1 MDEMSEKSISSES
14 TFDEDLG
21 NIEVKNEILSKK
33 IVKSIQDEKSAV
45 KEEKH
50 VQDEKSAVKEEKN
63 VQDMKSAVKE
73 EKHVQKKNVQP
84 VEVPSQ
90 NLVKVRQL
98 LTLADERDYELE
110 NPREKKN
117 YCYFGSVKPIAV
129 EKNLTPLKVYIYGN
143 YQHFQKSTTYFMLR
157 KAGVEMNN
165 KLNGK
170 YDVGIYWD
178 PRMDINKQT
187 PKLKQN
193 GKKIKLI
200 NLFLVDTAKGFVAES
215 FEQHFKYGYKV
226 DPTTFNGYCISKH
239 NGNGTKSCFFLKC
252 PIEANDIFKDH
263 SYQQIIDYTDK
274 KDPNTLY
281 ELRIPIVGGI
291 IPCVL
296 FKTRNRGLRF
306 TSKNRSIQIVNPLK
320 YLTEEECNKII
331 TYCRYIGL
339 EMGEIDVLRSHEDGQ
354 IYIIDVNN
362 TSWWPPNKLGDVDRN
377 IVLNLMWNAFLES
390 FLPNHFSEYHVPDN
404 AIDDFIYT
412 KTPEKNNRKKAVY
425 KYKENRFIRSQ
436 YRIHYK
442 VMWRQLYRT
451 NENIDF
457 DDERVD
463 DESVQEDAKTEL
475 ASVVSSKINKDHLKK
490 MNQIFKKQPHLEKM
504 FMNEK
509 LEKDRKE
516 KEQQEKDHNKR
527 LQKEANKKSLLL
539 KKQQQE
545 KLEPKLKQVQ
555 NIMNPQIMDQFQQFL
570 KFQQIQSGMNQLPQ
584 IPVEI
589 KTFRE
594 FTDTNEESEKPSKKT
609 EVIIKQKGPPSLSQQ
624 RQSLMKI
631 LSKKK

>member
-1 MDEMSEKSISSES
+1 MDESSENSISS
-14 TFDEDLG
+14 DEDLG
-21 NIEVKNEILSKK
+21 NIEEKNEILSKK
-33 IVKSIQDEKSAV
+33 IEKSVQDERSAVKNEKSV
-45 KEEKH
+45 KEEKII
-50 VQDEKSAVKEEKN
+50 QNEKPS
-63 VQDMKSAVKE
+63 
-73 EKHVQKKNVQP
+73 QKQQNKP
-84 VEVPSQ
+84 VENPSE
-90 NLVKVRQL
+90 NLMKVRQL
-98 LTLADERDYELE
+98 LTLSDEKEYELE
-110 NPREKKN
+110 NPREKKDF
-117 YCYFGSVKPIAV
+117 CYFGENKPIAV
-129 EKNLTPLKVYIYGN
+129 EKNLTPLKVYVYGN
-143 YQHFQKSTTYFMLR
+143 YPHFQKSTTYFMLR
-157 KAGVEMNN
+157 KAGVEMSN
-165 KLNGK
+165 KLIGT
-170 YDVGIYWD
+170 YDIGIYWD

-215 FEQHFKYGYKV
+215 FGQHFGYGYKV
-226 DPTTFNGYCISKH
+226 DPTTFKGYCISKH

-320 YLTEEECNKII
+320 YLTEQECHKII

-339 EMGEIDVLRSHEDGQ
+339 EMGEIDVLRSQEDGQ

-377 IVLNLMWNAFLES
+377 IVLNLIWNAFLES
-390 FLPNHFSEYHVPDN
+390 FLPNKFNEYRVPDN
-404 AIDDFIYT
+404 MIDDFIYT
-412 KTPEKNNRKKAVY
+412 KTPEKNQRVNVVY

-436 YRIHYK
+436 YKIQYK
-442 VMWRQLYRT
+442 VMWRQLYRS
-451 NENIDF
+451 NENINF
-457 DDERVD
+457 DDERLD
-463 DESVQEDAKTEL
+463 DNSVQEDDRTEIE
-475 ASVVSSKINKDHLKK
+475 SVVSSRINIEHEEK
-490 MNQIFKKQPHLEKM
+490 MNKIFKKQPHLAKM

-509 LEKDRKE
+509 LENEKKE
-516 KEQQEKDHNKR
+516 KEQQEKDRNKC
-527 LQKEANKKSLLL
+527 LQEESQKKSLLL
-539 KKQQQE
+539 KKQQEE
-545 KLEPKLKQVQ
+545 KLESTLNPVQ
-555 NIMNPQIMDQFQQFL
+555 NILNPQIMEQFQQFL
-570 KFQQIQSGMNQLPQ
+570 KFQQIQSGMNQFKSV
-584 IPVEI
+584 PVHVPMEI

-594 FTDTNEESEKPSKKT
+594 FTDTGTDTDNDNESVRTDKKT
-609 EVIIKQKGPPSLSQQ
+609 EVIIKQNRPPNLSQQ

>member
-1 MDEMSEKSISSES
+1 MGESSENSISSES
-14 TFDEDLG
+14 IFNEDLE
-21 NIEVKNEILSKK
+21 NMDEQNEILSKK
-33 IVKSIQDEKSAV
+33 LEESVQGEKSV
-45 KEEKH
+45 KEEKSI
-50 VQDEKSAVKEEKN
+50 QKEKQS
-63 VQDMKSAVKE
+63 
-73 EKHVQKKNVQP
+73 QKQNKP
-84 VEVPSQ
+84 VEVPQ
-90 NLVKVRQL
+90 ENLMKARQL

-117 YCYFGSVKPIAV
+117 YCYFGAIKPIAV

-143 YQHFQKSTTYFMLR
+143 YPHFQKSTTYFMLR
-157 KAGVEMNN
+157 KAGVQMNN

-252 PIEANDIFKDH
+252 PIEANEIFKDH

-339 EMGEIDVLRSHEDGQ
+339 ELGEIDVLRSHEDGR

-390 FLPNHFSEYHVPDN
+390 FLPNHFSEYHIPDN
-404 AIDDFIYT
+404 MIDDFIYT
-412 KTPEKNNRKKAVY
+412 KTPEKNQRIKTIY

-463 DESVQEDAKTEL
+463 DESVQEDAQTEL
-475 ASVVSSKINKDHLKK
+475 ASVVSSKINQEHEQKMKK
-490 MNQIFKKQPHLEKM
+490 IFKKQPHLAKM

-509 LEKDRKE
+509 MEKERKDR
-516 KEQQEKDHNKR
+516 EQQEKDRNKR
-527 LQKEANKKSLLL
+527 QQEEAKKKSLLL

-545 KLEPKLKQVQ
+545 KLEPKLNQVQ

-584 IPVEI
+584 VPIEI

-594 FTDTNEESEKPSKKT
+594 FTNTNEESVKADKT
-609 EVIIKQKGPPSLSQQ
+609 EVIIKQNRPLSLSQQ

>member
-1 MDEMSEKSISSES
+1 MDKSSENTISSES
-14 TFDEDLG
+14 TFNEDLG
-21 NIEVKNEILSKK
+21 NMEEKNEILSKNLE
-33 IVKSIQDEKSAV
+33 KSIQDEKSAV
-45 KEEKH
+45 K
-50 VQDEKSAVKEEKN
+50 DEKSI
-63 VQDMKSAVKE
+63 
-73 EKHVQKKNVQP
+73 QKKKVQS
-84 VEVPSQ
+84 VEVPSEK
-90 NLVKVRQL
+90 LIKERQL
-98 LTLADERDYELE
+98 LTLADEREYELE
-110 NPREKKN
+110 NPREKKDF
-117 YCYFGSVKPIAV
+117 CYFGGVKPITV

-143 YQHFQKSTTYFMLR
+143 YPHFQKSTTYFMLR
-157 KAGVEMNN
+157 KAGVEMSN

-200 NLFLVDTAKGFVAES
+200 NLFLVDTSKGFVAES
-215 FEQHFKYGYKV
+215 FENHFGYGYKV
-226 DPTTFNGYCISKH
+226 DPITFQGYCISKH

-252 PIEANDIFKDH
+252 PIDANDIFKDH

-320 YLTEEECNKII
+320 YLTVEECNKII

-339 EMGEIDVLRSHEDGQ
+339 ELGEIDVLRSHEDGR

-362 TSWWPPNKLGDVDRN
+362 TSWWPPNKLGDIDRN

-390 FLPNHFSEYHVPDN
+390 FLPNKFEEYRVPDN
-404 AIDDFIYT
+404 MIDDFIYT
-412 KTPEKNNRKKAVY
+412 KTPEKNKRTKVVY

-457 DDERVD
+457 DDERLD
-463 DESVQEDAKTEL
+463 DESVREEAQSEL
-475 ASVVSSKINKDHLKK
+475 ASVVSSKINIEHEEKMKK
-490 MNQIFKKQPHLEKM
+490 IFKKQPHLAKM

-509 LEKDRKE
+509 LEKERKE
-516 KEQQEKDHNKR
+516 KEQQEKNQNKR
-527 LQKEANKKSLLL
+527 LQEESKKKALLL
-539 KKQQQE
+539 KKQQEE
-545 KLEPKLKQVQ
+545 KLEQKLNPVQ

-570 KFQQIQSGMNQLPQ
+570 KFQQIQTSMNQLQP
-584 IPVEI
+584 IPIEI

-594 FTDTNEESEKPSKKT
+594 FTDTENESVKT
-609 EVIIKQKGPPSLSQQ
+609 DVIIKQNRPQNLAQQ

>member
-1 MDEMSEKSISSES
+1 MDKSSENSISSES
-14 TFDEDLG
+14 TFNEDLG
-21 NIEVKNEILSKK
+21 NIEGKNEIFSKELEK
-33 IVKSIQDEKSAV
+33 SVQDEKSIKDEKSVQKEKSAV
-45 KEEKH
+45 KE
-50 VQDEKSAVKEEKN
+50 DKS
-63 VQDMKSAVKE
+63 
-73 EKHVQKKNVQP
+73 VQKKKVQP
-84 VEVPSQ
+84 VENQ
-90 NLVKVRQL
+90 KARQL

-157 KAGVEMNN
+157 KAGVEMSN

-215 FEQHFKYGYKV
+215 FETHFGYGYHV

-263 SYQQIIDYTDK
+263 SYQKIIDYTDK

-320 YLTEEECNKII
+320 YLTEEECQKII

-390 FLPNHFSEYHVPDN
+390 FIPNKFDEYRVPDN
-404 AIDDFIYT
+404 MIDDFIYT
-412 KTPEKNNRKKAVY
+412 KTPEKNKRTKVVY

-457 DDERVD
+457 DDERVE
-463 DESVQEDAKTEL
+463 DESIKEDAQSEL
-475 ASVVSSKINKDHLKK
+475 ASVVSFEHEKK
-490 MNQIFKKQPHLEKM
+490 MNKMFKKQPHLAKM

-516 KEQQEKDHNKR
+516 KEQQEKDRNKR
-527 LQKEANKKSLLL
+527 QQEEAKKKSLLL
-539 KKQQQE
+539 KKQQPE
-545 KLEPKLKQVQ
+545 KLEPKLNQVQ
-555 NIMNPQIMDQFQQFL
+555 NIMSPQIMDQFQQFI
-570 KFQQIQSGMNQLPQ
+570 KFQQIQSGMNQLPTV
-584 IPVEI
+584 PVEI

-594 FTDTNEESEKPSKKT
+594 FTNTDNDSVQTNKKT
-609 EVIIKQKGPPSLSQQ
+609 EVIIKQKGPPSLAQQ

>member
-1 MDEMSEKSISSES
+1 MGESSENSISSES
-14 TFDEDLG
+14 IFNEDLG
-21 NIEVKNEILSKK
+21 NMDEQNEILSKK
-33 IVKSIQDEKSAV
+33 LEESVHDERSIKEEKSIQKEKQS
-45 KEEKH
+45 
-50 VQDEKSAVKEEKN
+50 
-63 VQDMKSAVKE
+63 
-73 EKHVQKKNVQP
+73 QKQNKP
-84 VEVPSQ
+84 VEVPHE
-90 NLVKVRQL
+90 NLMKARQL

-117 YCYFGSVKPIAV
+117 YCYFGAVKPIIV

-157 KAGVEMNN
+157 KAGVEMSN

-215 FEQHFKYGYKV
+215 FEQHFKYGYKI

-252 PIEANDIFKDH
+252 PIEANEIFKDH

-339 EMGEIDVLRSHEDGQ
+339 ELGEIDVLRSHEDGR

-390 FLPNHFSEYHVPDN
+390 FLPNKFNDYRVPDN
-404 AIDDFIYT
+404 MIDDFIYT
-412 KTPEKNNRKKAVY
+412 KTPDKNKRTKVVY

-463 DESVQEDAKTEL
+463 DKSVQEDAQTEL
-475 ASVVSSKINKDHLKK
+475 ASVVSSKINQEHEEKMKK
-490 MNQIFKKQPHLEKM
+490 IFKKQPHLAKM

-509 LEKDRKE
+509 IEKERKDR
-516 KEQQEKDHNKR
+516 EQQEKDRNKR
-527 LQKEANKKSLLL
+527 QQEEAKKKSLLL
-539 KKQQQE
+539 KKQQEE
-545 KLEPKLKQVQ
+545 KLEPKLNQVQ

-570 KFQQIQSGMNQLPQ
+570 KFQQIQSGMNQLP
-584 IPVEI
+584 PVPLEI

-594 FTDTNEESEKPSKKT
+594 FTNTNEESVKADKT
-609 EVIIKQKGPPSLSQQ
+609 EVIIKQNRPLSLSQQ

>member
-1 MDEMSEKSISSES
+1 MDESSENSISSES
-14 TFDEDLG
+14 TFNEDLG
-21 NIEVKNEILSKK
+21 NIEEKNEILSKK
-33 IVKSIQDEKSAV
+33 LEKSVQDERSIKDEKSV
-45 KEEKH
+45 KEEKSI
-50 VQDEKSAVKEEKN
+50 QKEKQSQKQNRSVEAPQEN
-63 VQDMKSAVKE
+63 LMKA
-73 EKHVQKKNVQP
+73 
-84 VEVPSQ
+84 
-90 NLVKVRQL
+90 RQL

-117 YCYFGSVKPIAV
+117 YCYFGAVKPIAV

-157 KAGVEMNN
+157 KAGVEMSN

-263 SYQQIIDYTDK
+263 SYQKIIDYTDK

-320 YLTEEECNKII
+320 YLTEQECQKII

-390 FLPNHFSEYHVPDN
+390 FIPNKFDEYRVPDN
-404 AIDDFIYT
+404 MIDDFIYT
-412 KTPEKNNRKKAVY
+412 KTPEKNNRKKVVY

-451 NENIDF
+451 KENIDF
-457 DDERVD
+457 DEERVD
-463 DESVQEDAKTEL
+463 DESVQEDAQTEL
-475 ASVVSSKINKDHLKK
+475 ESVVSSKINQEHEEKMKK
-490 MNQIFKKQPHLEKM
+490 IFKKQPHLAKM
-504 FMNEK
+504 FMNDK

-516 KEQQEKDHNKR
+516 KEQQEKDRNKR
-527 LQKEANKKSLLL
+527 QQEEAKKKSLLL

-545 KLEPKLKQVQ
+545 KLEPSLNQVQ
-555 NIMNPQIMDQFQQFL
+555 NIMSPQIMDQFQQFL
-570 KFQQIQSGMNQLPQ
+570 KFQQIQSGMNQLSTVPM
-584 IPVEI
+584 EI

-594 FTDTNEESEKPSKKT
+594 FTETDNDSVQTNKKT
-609 EVIIKQKGPPSLSQQ
+609 NVIIKPKGPPSLAQQ

>member
-1 MDEMSEKSISSES
+1 MDELSKNSISSES

-21 NIEVKNEILSKK
+21 NIDEKNDILSKK
-33 IVKSIQDEKSAV
+33 LEKSV
-45 KEEKH
+45 KEEKS
-50 VQDEKSAVKEEKN
+50 VQNEKSI
-63 VQDMKSAVKE
+63 
-73 EKHVQKKNVQP
+73 QKKKNKP
-84 VEVPSQ
+84 VEVLSE
-90 NLVKVRQL
+90 NLIKARQL
-98 LTLADERDYELE
+98 LILEDEKDYELE
-110 NPREKKN
+110 NPREKKDF
-117 YCYFGSVKPIAV
+117 CYFGAVKPIAV

-143 YQHFQKSTTYFMLR
+143 YPHFQKSTTYFMLR
-157 KAGVEMNN
+157 KAGVEINN

-215 FEQHFKYGYKV
+215 FEQHFGYGYKV
-226 DPTTFNGYCISKH
+226 DPMTFNGYCISKH

-252 PIEANDIFKDH
+252 PIDANDIFKDH
-263 SYQQIIDYTDK
+263 SYQKIIDYTDK

-306 TSKNRSIQIVNPLK
+306 TSKNRSIQIVSPLK
-320 YLTEEECNKII
+320 YLTEQECHKII

-377 IVLNLMWNAFLES
+377 IVLNLIWNAFLES
-390 FLPNHFSEYHVPDN
+390 FLPNKFNEYRVPDN
-404 AIDDFIYT
+404 MIDDFIYT
-412 KTPEKNNRKKAVY
+412 KTPEKNKRVKVVY

-436 YRIHYK
+436 YKIQYK

-457 DDERVD
+457 DDE
-463 DESVQEDAKTEL
+463 SVQDDAKTEL
-475 ASVVSSKINKDHLKK
+475 ESVVSSKINQDHEEK
-490 MNQIFKKQPHLEKM
+490 MMKIFKKQPHLAKM

-509 LEKDRKE
+509 LEKERKD
-516 KEQQEKDHNKR
+516 KEQQEKDRNKR
-527 LQKEANKKSLLL
+527 LQEESKKKLLLL
-539 KKQQQE
+539 KKQQKQQEE
-545 KLEPKLKQVQ
+545 KLEPKLNQVQ

-570 KFQQIQSGMNQLPQ
+570 KFQQIQSGMNQLQSFPIQ
-584 IPVEI
+584 APVEI

-594 FTDTNEESEKPSKKT
+594 FTDTDNESVKT
-609 EVIIKQKGPPSLSQQ
+609 EVVIKQIRPQNLAQQ

>member
-1 MDEMSEKSISSES
+1 MDESSKNSISSES

-21 NIEVKNEILSKK
+21 NIEERNDILSKELE
-33 IVKSIQDEKSAV
+33 KSVQNERSAV
-45 KEEKH
+45 KEEKP
-50 VQDEKSAVKEEKN
+50 
-63 VQDMKSAVKE
+63 
-73 EKHVQKKNVQP
+73 VQKKKVQP
-84 VEVPSQ
+84 VEAPSQ
-90 NLVKVRQL
+90 NLVKARQL

-117 YCYFGSVKPIAV
+117 YCYFGAVKPIAV

-252 PIEANDIFKDH
+252 PIEANEIFKDH

-320 YLTEEECNKII
+320 YLTEEECHKII

-339 EMGEIDVLRSHEDGQ
+339 ELGEIDVLRSHEDGQ

-390 FLPNHFSEYHVPDN
+390 FLPNQFSEYHVPDN

-412 KTPEKNNRKKAVY
+412 KTPEKNNRKKVVY

-451 NENIDF
+451 SDNIDF
-457 DDERVD
+457 DEEQVE
-463 DESVQEDAKTEL
+463 DESVKEDAQSEL
-475 ASVVSSKINKDHLKK
+475 ASVVSSKINEDHVKK
-490 MNQIFKKQPHLEKM
+490 MNRIFKKQPHLAKM

-509 LEKDRKE
+509 LEKERKE
-516 KEQQEKDHNKR
+516 KEQQEKDRNKR
-527 LQKEANKKSLLL
+527 LQEEAKKKSLLL
-539 KKQQQE
+539 KKQQEE

-584 IPVEI
+584 VPIEI

-594 FTDTNEESEKPSKKT
+594 FTDTNEESVKQDKKIDKKP
-609 EVIIKQKGPPSLSQQ
+609 EVIIKQNRPQNLAQQ
-624 RQSLMKI
+624 RQSLLKI

>member
-1 MDEMSEKSISSES
+1 MDESSKNSISSES

-21 NIEVKNEILSKK
+21 NIEERNDILSKEL
-33 IVKSIQDEKSAV
+33 EKP
-45 KEEKH
+45 
-50 VQDEKSAVKEEKN
+50 VQDEKSAVKEEKP
-63 VQDMKSAVKE
+63 
-73 EKHVQKKNVQP
+73 VQKKKIQP

-90 NLVKVRQL
+90 NLVKARQL

-117 YCYFGSVKPIAV
+117 YCYFGAVKPIAV

-252 PIEANDIFKDH
+252 PIEANEIFKDH

-320 YLTEEECNKII
+320 YLTEEECHKII

-339 EMGEIDVLRSHEDGQ
+339 ELGEIDVLRSHEDGQ

-390 FLPNHFSEYHVPDN
+390 FLPNQFSEYHVPDN

-412 KTPEKNNRKKAVY
+412 KTPEKNNRKKVVY

-451 NENIDF
+451 SENIDF
-457 DDERVD
+457 DEEQVE
-463 DESVQEDAKTEL
+463 DESVKEDAQSEL
-475 ASVVSSKINKDHLKK
+475 ASVVSSKINEDHVKK
-490 MNQIFKKQPHLEKM
+490 MNRIFKKQPHLAKM

-509 LEKDRKE
+509 LEKERKE
-516 KEQQEKDHNKR
+516 KEQQEKDRNKR
-527 LQKEANKKSLLL
+527 LQEEAKKKSLLL
-539 KKQQQE
+539 KKQQEE

-584 IPVEI
+584 VPIEI

-594 FTDTNEESEKPSKKT
+594 FTDTNEESVKQDKKIDKKP
-609 EVIIKQKGPPSLSQQ
+609 EVIIKQNRPPNLAQQ

>member
-1 MDEMSEKSISSES
+1 MDESSENSISSES
-14 TFDEDLG
+14 TFNEDLE
-21 NIEVKNEILSKK
+21 NIEGKNDIFSKELEKSAQDERSSVK
-33 IVKSIQDEKSAV
+33 DEKS
-45 KEEKH
+45 
-50 VQDEKSAVKEEKN
+50 
-63 VQDMKSAVKE
+63 
-73 EKHVQKKNVQP
+73 VQKKKVQP
-84 VEVPSQ
+84 VEAPSQ
-90 NLVKVRQL
+90 KQNKPVEIQKARQL
-98 LTLADERDYELE
+98 ITLADERDYELE

-117 YCYFGSVKPIAV
+117 YCYFGAVKPIAV

-157 KAGVEMNN
+157 KAGVEMSN

-215 FEQHFKYGYKV
+215 FETHFGYGYKV

-320 YLTEEECNKII
+320 YLTEQECQKII

-339 EMGEIDVLRSHEDGQ
+339 ELGEIDVLRSHEDGQ

-362 TSWWPPNKLGDVDRN
+362 TSWWPPNKLGDIDRN

-390 FLPNHFSEYHVPDN
+390 FIPNKFDEYRVPDN
-404 AIDDFIYT
+404 MIDDFIYT
-412 KTPEKNNRKKAVY
+412 KTPEKNKRTKVVY

-457 DDERVD
+457 DDE
-463 DESVQEDAKTEL
+463 SVQEDAQTEL
-475 ASVVSSKINKDHLKK
+475 ESVVSSKINQDHEEKMKK
-490 MNQIFKKQPHLEKM
+490 IFKKQPHLAKM

-509 LEKDRKE
+509 LEKDRKD
-516 KEQQEKDHNKR
+516 KEQQEKDRNKR
-527 LQKEANKKSLLL
+527 QQEEAKKKSLLL

-545 KLEPKLKQVQ
+545 KLEPKLNQVQ
-555 NIMNPQIMDQFQQFL
+555 NIMSPQIMDQFQQFL
-570 KFQQIQSGMNQLPQ
+570 KFQQIQSGMNQLPTV
-584 IPVEI
+584 PVEI

-594 FTDTNEESEKPSKKT
+594 FTDADNDSVQTNKKT
-609 EVIIKQKGPPSLSQQ
+609 EVIIKQKGPPSLAQQ

>member
-1 MDEMSEKSISSES
+1 MDKSSENSISSES
-14 TFDEDLG
+14 TFNEDLG
-21 NIEVKNEILSKK
+21 NIDEQNEILSKEL
-33 IVKSIQDEKSAV
+33 EKS
-45 KEEKH
+45 
-50 VQDEKSAVKEEKN
+50 VQDEK
-63 VQDMKSAVKE
+63 
-73 EKHVQKKNVQP
+73 
-84 VEVPSQ
+84 
-90 NLVKVRQL
+90 LVKDEKSIQKEKPQQKQNKPVVIQSENLMKARQL

-117 YCYFGSVKPIAV
+117 YCYFGAVKPIAV
-129 EKNLTPLKVYIYGN
+129 EKNLTPLKVYIFGN

-226 DPTTFNGYCISKH
+226 DPTTFQGYCISKH

-252 PIEANDIFKDH
+252 PIEANEIFKDH

-320 YLTEEECNKII
+320 YLTEDECNKII

-339 EMGEIDVLRSHEDGQ
+339 ELGEIDVLRSHEDGR

-362 TSWWPPNKLGDVDRN
+362 TSWWPPNKLGDIDRN

-390 FLPNHFSEYHVPDN
+390 FLPNQFSEYHVPDN

-412 KTPEKNNRKKAVY
+412 KTPEKNNRKKVVY

-451 NENIDF
+451 SENIDF
-457 DDERVD
+457 DDEHVD
-463 DESVQEDAKTEL
+463 DESIREDAQSEL
-475 ASVVSSKINKDHLKK
+475 ASVVSSKINQEHENKMKK
-490 MNQIFKKQPHLEKM
+490 IFKKQPHLSKM

-509 LEKDRKE
+509 LEKERKE
-516 KEQQEKDHNKR
+516 REQQEKDRNKR
-527 LQKEANKKSLLL
+527 LQEESKKKAILL

-545 KLEPKLKQVQ
+545 KLEPKLNQVQ
-555 NIMNPQIMDQFQQFL
+555 NIMNPQIMEQFQQFL

-584 IPVEI
+584 VPMEI

-594 FTDTNEESEKPSKKT
+594 FTDTNEESVKTDKKT
-609 EVIIKQKGPPSLSQQ
+609 EVIIKQNRPQNLAQQ

>member
-1 MDEMSEKSISSES
+1 MDESSKKSISSES

-21 NIEVKNEILSKK
+21 NIDEQNEILSKK
-33 IVKSIQDEKSAV
+33 LEKSLQDERSVKDDKSVQNENPV
-45 KEEKH
+45 KEEKS
-50 VQDEKSAVKEEKN
+50 VQIK
-63 VQDMKSAVKE
+63 
-73 EKHVQKKNVQP
+73 QKKL
-84 VEVPSQ
+84 VEIPSE
-90 NLVKVRQL
+90 NLVKARQL

-110 NPREKKN
+110 NPRENKN
-117 YCYFGSVKPIAV
+117 YCYFGAVKPITV
-129 EKNLTPLKVYIYGN
+129 EKNLIPLKVYIYGN

-215 FEQHFKYGYKV
+215 FDTHFGYGYKV

-320 YLTEEECNKII
+320 YLTDEECNKII

-339 EMGEIDVLRSHEDGQ
+339 EMGEIDVLRSHEDGK

-390 FLPNHFSEYHVPDN
+390 FLPNQFSEYHVPDN

-412 KTPEKNNRKKAVY
+412 KTPEKNKRTNVVY

-475 ASVVSSKINKDHLKK
+475 ASVVSSKINQDHVKK
-490 MNQIFKKQPHLEKM
+490 MNRIFKKQPHLAKM

-516 KEQQEKDHNKR
+516 KEQQEKDRNKR
-527 LQKEANKKSLLL
+527 LQEEAKKKSLLL

-570 KFQQIQSGMNQLPQ
+570 KFQQLQSGMNQLATV
-584 IPVEI
+584 PVEI

-594 FTDTNEESEKPSKKT
+594 FTDTNEESVKT
-609 EVIIKQKGPPSLSQQ
+609 EKKPEVIKQIRPQNLAQQ

>member
-1 MDEMSEKSISSES
+1 MDKSSENSISSES
-14 TFDEDLG
+14 TFNDDLENIDEQ
-21 NIEVKNEILSKK
+21 NEISSKK
-33 IVKSIQDEKSAV
+33 LEKSVQDKKSVKDDKSIQKEKPS
-45 KEEKH
+45 
-50 VQDEKSAVKEEKN
+50 
-63 VQDMKSAVKE
+63 
-73 EKHVQKKNVQP
+73 QKQENKP
-84 VEVPSQ
+84 VEIQ
-90 NLVKVRQL
+90 KVRQL
-98 LTLADERDYELE
+98 LTLSDEKEYELE
-110 NPREKKN
+110 NPREKKDF
-117 YCYFGSVKPIAV
+117 CYFGGVKPIAI

-143 YQHFQKSTTYFMLR
+143 YPHFQKSTAYFMLR
-157 KAGVEMNN
+157 KAGVEMSN
-165 KLNGK
+165 KLIGK

-215 FEQHFKYGYKV
+215 FENHFGYGYKV
-226 DPTTFNGYCISKH
+226 DPTTFKGYCISKH

-252 PIEANDIFKDH
+252 PIDANDIFKDH

-274 KDPNTLY
+274 KDPDTLY

-320 YLTEEECNKII
+320 YLTEQECHKII

-339 EMGEIDVLRSHEDGQ
+339 EMGEIDVLRSHEDGR

-362 TSWWPPNKLGDVDRN
+362 TSWWPPNKLGDIDRN
-377 IVLNLMWNAFLES
+377 IVLNLIWNAFLES
-390 FLPNHFSEYHVPDN
+390 FIPNKFNEYRVPDN
-404 AIDDFIYT
+404 MIDDFIYT
-412 KTPEKNNRKKAVY
+412 KTPEKNQRTKVVY

-436 YRIHYK
+436 YKIQYK

-457 DDERVD
+457 NDEQFDDN
-463 DESVQEDAKTEL
+463 SIQEDAQTEL
-475 ASVVSSKINKDHLKK
+475 ASVVSSKINIEHEEK
-490 MNQIFKKQPHLEKM
+490 MMKIFKKQPHLSKM
-504 FMNEK
+504 FMNDKIENEK
-509 LEKDRKE
+509 KE
-516 KEQQEKDHNKR
+516 KEQQEKDRNKR
-527 LQKEANKKSLLL
+527 LQEESKTKSLLL
-539 KKQQQE
+539 KKQQE
-545 KLEPKLKQVQ
+545 ERLESTLNPVQ
-555 NIMNPQIMDQFQQFL
+555 NILNPQIMEQFQQFL
-570 KFQQIQSGMNQLPQ
+570 KFQQIQSGMNQFASV
-584 IPVEI
+584 PVHVPVDI

-594 FTDTNEESEKPSKKT
+594 FTDNDNESVKTETKT
-609 EVIIKQKGPPSLSQQ
+609 EVIIKKNRPPNLSQQ

-631 LSKKK
+631 LSKR

>member
-1 MDEMSEKSISSES
+1 MDKSSENSISSES
-14 TFDEDLG
+14 TFNDDLENIDEQ
-21 NIEVKNEILSKK
+21 NEILSKK
-33 IVKSIQDEKSAV
+33 LEKSVQDKKSVKDEKSIQ
-45 KEEKH
+45 KENP
-50 VQDEKSAVKEEKN
+50 S
-63 VQDMKSAVKE
+63 
-73 EKHVQKKNVQP
+73 QKQENKP
-84 VEVPSQ
+84 VEIQ
-90 NLVKVRQL
+90 KVRQL
-98 LTLADERDYELE
+98 LTLSDEKEYELE
-110 NPREKKN
+110 NPREKKDF
-117 YCYFGSVKPIAV
+117 CYFGGVKPITV
-129 EKNLTPLKVYIYGN
+129 EKNLTPLKVYVYGN
-143 YQHFQKSTTYFMLR
+143 YPHFQKSTTYFMLR
-157 KAGVEMNN
+157 KVGVQMSN

-215 FEQHFKYGYKV
+215 FETHFGYGYKV
-226 DPTTFNGYCISKH
+226 DPTTFKGYCISKH

-252 PIEANDIFKDH
+252 PIDANDIFKDH

-274 KDPNTLY
+274 KDPDTLY

-320 YLTEEECNKII
+320 YLTEQECNKII

-339 EMGEIDVLRSHEDGQ
+339 EMGEIDVLRSHEDGR

-362 TSWWPPNKLGDVDRN
+362 TSWWPPNKLGDIDRN
-377 IVLNLMWNAFLES
+377 IVLNLIWNAFLES
-390 FLPNHFSEYHVPDN
+390 FIPNKFNEYRVPDN
-404 AIDDFIYT
+404 MIDDFIYT
-412 KTPEKNNRKKAVY
+412 KTPEKNQRTKVVY

-436 YRIHYK
+436 YKIQYK

-457 DDERVD
+457 NDEHVD
-463 DESVQEDAKTEL
+463 DESVQEDARTEL
-475 ASVVSSKINKDHLKK
+475 ESVVSSKINIEHEEK
-490 MNQIFKKQPHLEKM
+490 MMKIFKKQPHLAKM
-504 FMNEK
+504 FMNDKIENEK
-509 LEKDRKE
+509 KE
-516 KEQQEKDHNKR
+516 KEQQEKERNKHK
-527 LQKEANKKSLLL
+527 QEEAKTKSLLL
-539 KKQQQE
+539 KKQQE
-545 KLEPKLKQVQ
+545 ERLEPMLNPVQ
-555 NIMNPQIMDQFQQFL
+555 NILNPQIMEQFQQFL
-570 KFQQIQSGMNQLPQ
+570 KFQQIQSGMNQLP
-584 IPVEI
+584 PVPVHVPIEI

-594 FTDTNEESEKPSKKT
+594 FTDNDNESVKTDKKT
-609 EVIIKQKGPPSLSQQ
+609 EVIIKQNRPLNLNQQ

>member
-1 MDEMSEKSISSES
+1 MDESSENSISSES
-14 TFDEDLG
+14 TFNEDLG
-21 NIEVKNEILSKK
+21 NIEGKNEIFSKEL
-33 IVKSIQDEKSAV
+33 EKS
-45 KEEKH
+45 
-50 VQDEKSAVKEEKN
+50 VQDEKSVKDEK
-63 VQDMKSAVKE
+63 S
-73 EKHVQKKNVQP
+73 VQKENTSQKQNKP
-84 VEVPSQ
+84 VENQ
-90 NLVKVRQL
+90 KARQL
-98 LTLADERDYELE
+98 ITLADERDYELE

-129 EKNLTPLKVYIYGN
+129 ENNLTPLKVYIYGN

-215 FEQHFKYGYKV
+215 FETHFGYGYHV

-263 SYQQIIDYTDK
+263 SYQKIIDYTDK

-320 YLTEEECNKII
+320 YLTEQECQKII

-390 FLPNHFSEYHVPDN
+390 FIPNKFDEYRVPDN
-404 AIDDFIYT
+404 MIDDFIYT
-412 KTPEKNNRKKAVY
+412 KTPEKNKRTKVVY

-457 DDERVD
+457 DDELAE
-463 DESVQEDAKTEL
+463 DESIKEDVQSEL
-475 ASVVSSKINKDHLKK
+475 ASVVSFEHEKK
-490 MNQIFKKQPHLEKM
+490 MNKMFKKQPHLSKM

-516 KEQQEKDHNKR
+516 KEQQEKDRNKR
-527 LQKEANKKSLLL
+527 QQEEAKKKSLLL
-539 KKQQQE
+539 KKQQPE
-545 KLEPKLKQVQ
+545 KLEPKLNQVQ
-555 NIMNPQIMDQFQQFL
+555 NIMSPQIMDQFQQFL
-570 KFQQIQSGMNQLPQ
+570 KFQQIQSGMNQLPTV
-584 IPVEI
+584 PMEI

-594 FTDTNEESEKPSKKT
+594 FTNTDNDSVQTNKKT
-609 EVIIKQKGPPSLSQQ
+609 EIIIKQKGPPSLAQQ

>member
-1 MDEMSEKSISSES
+1 MDKSSENSISSES
-14 TFDEDLG
+14 TFNEDLG
-21 NIEVKNEILSKK
+21 NIDEQNEILSKEL
-33 IVKSIQDEKSAV
+33 EKS
-45 KEEKH
+45 
-50 VQDEKSAVKEEKN
+50 VQDEK
-63 VQDMKSAVKE
+63 
-73 EKHVQKKNVQP
+73 
-84 VEVPSQ
+84 
-90 NLVKVRQL
+90 LVKDEKSIQKEKPQQKQNKPVVIQSENLMKARQL

-117 YCYFGSVKPIAV
+117 YCYFGAVKPIAV
-129 EKNLTPLKVYIYGN
+129 EKNLTPLKVYIFGN

-226 DPTTFNGYCISKH
+226 DPTTFQGYCISKH

-252 PIEANDIFKDH
+252 PIEANEIFKDH

-320 YLTEEECNKII
+320 YLTEDECNKII

-339 EMGEIDVLRSHEDGQ
+339 ELGEIDVLRSHEDGR

-362 TSWWPPNKLGDVDRN
+362 TSWWPPNKLGDIDRN

-390 FLPNHFSEYHVPDN
+390 FLPNQFSEYHVPDN

-412 KTPEKNNRKKAVY
+412 KTPEKNNRKKVVY

-451 NENIDF
+451 SENIDF
-457 DDERVD
+457 DDEHVD
-463 DESVQEDAKTEL
+463 DESIREDAQSEL
-475 ASVVSSKINKDHLKK
+475 ASVVSSKINQEHEEKMKK
-490 MNQIFKKQPHLEKM
+490 IFKKQPHLAKM

-509 LEKDRKE
+509 LEKERKE
-516 KEQQEKDHNKR
+516 REQQEKDRNKR
-527 LQKEANKKSLLL
+527 LQEESKKKAILL

-545 KLEPKLKQVQ
+545 KLEPKLNQVQ

-570 KFQQIQSGMNQLPQ
+570 KFQQIQSGMNQLPSVP
-584 IPVEI
+584 IEI

-594 FTDTNEESEKPSKKT
+594 FTDTNEESVKTDKKT
-609 EVIIKQKGPPSLSQQ
+609 EVIIKQNRPQNLAQQ

>member
-1 MDEMSEKSISSES
+1 MDKSSENSISSES
-14 TFDEDLG
+14 TFNDDLENIDEQ
-21 NIEVKNEILSKK
+21 NEILSIKLEK
-33 IVKSIQDEKSAV
+33 SVQDEKSIQKEKSAV
-45 KEEKH
+45 KEEK
-50 VQDEKSAVKEEKN
+50 S
-63 VQDMKSAVKE
+63 
-73 EKHVQKKNVQP
+73 VQKNKVQP
-84 VEVPSQ
+84 VKDPSE
-90 NLVKVRQL
+90 NLMKVRQL

-110 NPREKKN
+110 NPRENKN
-117 YCYFGSVKPIAV
+117 YSYFGAVKPIAV

-143 YQHFQKSTTYFMLR
+143 YAHFQKSTTYFMLR
-157 KAGVEMNN
+157 KAGVQMSN

-215 FEQHFKYGYKV
+215 FETHFGYGYKV

-274 KDPNTLY
+274 KDPDTLY

-306 TSKNRSIQIVNPLK
+306 TSKNRSIQIVSPLK
-320 YLTEEECNKII
+320 YLTEQECHKII

-362 TSWWPPNKLGDVDRN
+362 TSWWPPNKLGDIDRN

-390 FLPNHFSEYHVPDN
+390 FIPSKFNEYRVPDN
-404 AIDDFIYT
+404 MIDDFIYT
-412 KTPEKNNRKKAVY
+412 KTPEKNQRTKVVY

-436 YRIHYK
+436 YKIQYK

-457 DDERVD
+457 NDEQFDDNG
-463 DESVQEDAKTEL
+463 VQEDARTEL
-475 ASVVSSKINKDHLKK
+475 KSVVSSKINIEHEEK
-490 MNQIFKKQPHLEKM
+490 MMKIFKKQPHLSKM

-509 LEKDRKE
+509 LEKERKDR
-516 KEQQEKDHNKR
+516 EQQEKDRNKL
-527 LQKEANKKSLLL
+527 LQEESKKKLLLL
-539 KKQQQE
+539 KKQQE
-545 KLEPKLKQVQ
+545 ERLEPSLNPVQ
-555 NIMNPQIMDQFQQFL
+555 NILSPQIMEQFQQFL
-570 KFQQIQSGMNQLPQ
+570 KFQQIQSGMNQLP
-584 IPVEI
+584 PVPIEI

-594 FTDTNEESEKPSKKT
+594 FTDNDNESVKTDKKT
-609 EVIIKQKGPPSLSQQ
+609 EVIIKQNRPPNLNQQ

>member
-1 MDEMSEKSISSES
+1 MDESSENSISSES
-14 TFDEDLG
+14 TFNEDLG
-21 NIEVKNEILSKK
+21 NIDEQNEIFSKK
-33 IVKSIQDEKSAV
+33 LERSIQDENSAVKEEKSAV
-45 KEEKH
+45 KEEN
-50 VQDEKSAVKEEKN
+50 SAVKEEKLFLKK
-63 VQDMKSAVKE
+63 QAKSVE
-73 EKHVQKKNVQP
+73 SSSEKLIKT
-84 VEVPSQ
+84 
-90 NLVKVRQL
+90 RQL
-98 LTLADERDYELE
+98 LTLADEREYELE

-117 YCYFGSVKPIAV
+117 FCYFGAVKPIAV

-157 KAGVEMNN
+157 KAGVEMSN

-178 PRMDINKQT
+178 PRMDISKQT

-200 NLFLVDTAKGFVAES
+200 NLFLVDGAKGFVAES
-215 FEQHFKYGYKV
+215 FEQHFGYGYKV
-226 DPTTFNGYCISKH
+226 DPLTFKGYCISKH

-252 PIEANDIFKDH
+252 PIEANDIFNDH

-306 TSKNRSIQIVNPLK
+306 TSKNRSIQIVSPLK
-320 YLTEEECNKII
+320 YLTEEECHKII

-339 EMGEIDVLRSHEDGQ
+339 ELGEIDVLRSHEDGK

-362 TSWWPPNKLGDVDRN
+362 TSWWPPNKLGDIDRN

-390 FLPNHFSEYHVPDN
+390 FLPNKFNEYRVPDN

-412 KTPEKNNRKKAVY
+412 KTPEKNNRKKVVY

-451 NENIDF
+451 SENIDF
-457 DDERVD
+457 DEEQVE
-463 DESVQEDAKTEL
+463 DESVKEDAQSEL
-475 ASVVSSKINKDHLKK
+475 ASVVSSKINIEHEKK
-490 MNQIFKKQPHLEKM
+490 MNRIFKKQPHLAKM

-509 LEKDRKE
+509 LEKERKEREQKE
-516 KEQQEKDHNKR
+516 KELNKR
-527 LQKEANKKSLLL
+527 KQEESKKKSVLL
-539 KKQQQE
+539 KKQQEE
-545 KLEPKLKQVQ
+545 KLEPKLTPIQ

-570 KFQQIQSGMNQLPQ
+570 KFQQIQTSMNQLQ
-584 IPVEI
+584 TIPMEI

-594 FTDTNEESEKPSKKT
+594 FTDTDNDSVQTNKKT
-609 EVIIKQKGPPSLSQQ
+609 EVIIKQKGPPSLAQQ

-631 LSKKK
+631 LEGN